1 MFLPNL
7 MEMGGATNEIKL
19 FYFIV
24 ELEIEDD
31 IGMPVNYVRIKAL
44 EDSIRKDII
53 SDKNSLHRAI
63 TPVLMLAQFFALL
76 PVQGIRGQN
85 TSYLM

>member
-1 MFLPNL
+1 
-7 MEMGGATNEIKL
+7 
-19 FYFIV
+19 
-24 ELEIEDD
+24 
-31 IGMPVNYVRIKAL
+31 MPVTYVRIKAL

-63 TPVLMLAQFFALL
+63 TPVLILMQICALL

-85 TSYLM
+85 TSYLV